1 MASLDRL
8 KDQLFGYWESIG
20 DYWAT
25 GIDRGFLS
33 GFSVGVLLLLL
44 IHLLV
49 ILRRNRNRCRGV
61 RIDGEGG
68 TLFVSVVAV
77 REFVRRLVQEFPGV
91 SFHSL
96 VLDRRK
102 QGYGFEVSLDVAPD
116 TDMLALQGR
125 LNERLRSETG
135 RRLGLEGRVAVVNVT
150 IHRLLSDG
158 KKWRR
163 HQETAPVKGDSPD
176 AADMRSAEPPY

>member
-1 MASLDRL
+1 MGSLDRL
-8 KDQLFGYWESIG
+8 KDQLRGYWESIG

-25 GIDRGFLS
+25 GIDDGFLS
-33 GFSVGVLLLLL
+33 GFSVGALLLLL
-44 IHLLV
+44 IYLLV
-49 ILRRNRNRCRGV
+49 ILRRQRNRCRGV

-68 TLFVSVVAV
+68 TLFISVVAV

-96 VLDRRK
+96 ELNRRK

-116 TDMLALQGR
+116 TDMPALQGL
-125 LNERLRSETG
+125 LNQRLRSETG
-135 RRLGLEGRVAVVNVT
+135 RRLGLEGQVAVVDVT
-150 IHRLLSDG
+150 IHRLLADG

-163 HQETAPVKGDSPD
+163 RQEAAVGKDDSPE
-176 AADMRSAEPPY
+176 ADDQPPLEPPY

>member
-1 MASLDRL
+1 MAILDRL
-8 KDQLFGYWESIG
+8 NDQWRGCWESIG

-33 GFSVGVLLLLL
+33 GFSAGVLLLLL
-44 IHLLV
+44 VCLLV
-49 ILRRNRNRCRGV
+49 ILHRRRNRCRGV
-61 RIDGEGG
+61 RIEGEGG

-96 VLDRRK
+96 VLARRK

-125 LNERLRSETG
+125 LSERLRSETG
-135 RRLGLEGRVAVVNVT
+135 RRLGLEGRVAVVDVT
-150 IHRLLSDG
+150 IHRLLPDG

-163 HQETAPVKGDSPD
+163 HQETAPETGGSPEPEGPGPL
-176 AADMRSAEPPY
+176 EPPY